1 MCQLR
6 FKKGVKVVGIRPE
19 MALFLLTA
27 TGVAHAM
34 GLQELWVTSGVE
46 GTHRKGS
53 LHYIGHGLDLR
64 TRESTGRLKRWTPK
78 FTEMFATKL
87 RQGLTSEY
95 DVVVEKNHI
104 HGEFQP
110 KSQV

>member
-1 MCQLR
+1 MCILR
-6 FKKGVKVVGIRPE
+6 YKKGVKVVGMRPE
-19 MALFLLTA
+19 LVLLLMAA
-27 TGVAHAM
+27 KDAAGAM
-34 GLQELWVTSGVE
+34 GLKELWVTSGVE
-46 GTHRKGS
+46 GRHRRGS

-64 TRESTGRLKRWTPK
+64 TRGSTGRLKRWTPK

-110 KSQV
+110 KTQV